1 MNRYNNVGTVYKCN
15 IYVFNVCATYI
26 YVPAIRGRDCI
37 RNDPK
42 EFSDSCSRT
51 TSVCPWHRPSWTS
64 GGRRSSTS
72 STAAAA
78 AHPPSPTDH
87 PSYFT
92 HTDIRNIHITIIYIL
107 LHTNREV
114 PPPTTT
120 PHTIMSKT
128 RHYIGTNVYAAH
140 EGSII
145 FGEEKT

>member
-15 IYVFNVCATYI
+15 IHAFNVCATCI

-51 TSVCPWHRPSWTS
+51 TSVCPWHRLSWTS

-78 AHPPSPTDH
+78 AHPPSRRTTPPTSH
-87 PSYFT
+87 ILTCVHLY
-92 HTDIRNIHITIIYIL
+92 ITIIYIF
-107 LHTNREV
+107 
-114 PPPTTT
+114 
-120 PHTIMSKT
+120 
-128 RHYIGTNVYAAH
+128 YIRIERCPRQPLPLIPLWVKRDITGINVYAAH

-145 FGEEKT
+145 FGEEKN